1 MAEFAY
7 EGSRYDTGTGDLK
20 LKKKDKT
27 YLDISLAFTP
37 SPVTNDLTLLVNER
51 AINNSIKNI
60 VMTLPGEV
68 SFFRDFG
75 SRTNEYLFDFIDE
88 VSAGLLEQEIERAI
102 RFCEPRVS
110 FDAIPENAPY
120 SQRNIDSVQNF
131 SFGKDY
137 LGVTVEAKPDQNEY
151 EVTVKYRIV
160 GGEQIFRAAMLLTP
174 TR

>member
-7 EGSRYDTGTGDLK
+7 EGSRYDTGTGDLT

-27 YLDISLAFTP
+27 YIDISLAFTP

-68 SFFRDFG
+68 AFFRDFG
-75 SRTNEYLFDFIDE
+75 SRTNEYLFDFIDDI
-88 VSAGLLEQEIERAI
+88 SAGLLEQEIERAI
-102 RFCEPRVS
+102 KFCEPRVS
-110 FDAIPENAPY
+110 FDVISESDPY
-120 SQRNIDSVQNF
+120 SKRNMDSVQSF

-137 LGVTVEAKPDQNEY
+137 LGVTVEAKPEQNEY

-160 GGEQIFRAAMLLTP
+160 GGEQIYRVAVLLTP

>member
-7 EGSRYDTGTGDLK
+7 EGSRYDTGTGGIE

-27 YLDISLAFTP
+27 YIDISLAFAP

-68 SFFRDFG
+68 AFFRDFG
-75 SRTNEYLFDFIDE
+75 SRTNEYLFDFIDDI
-88 VSAGLLEQEIERAI
+88 SAGLLEQEIERAI
-102 RFCEPRVS
+102 KFCEPRVS
-110 FDAIPENAPY
+110 FDVVPSNAPY
-120 SQRNIDSVQNF
+120 SKKNLDSAQAF

-137 LGVTVEAKPDQNEY
+137 LGVSVNAKPDQNEY

>member
-27 YLDISLAFTP
+27 YIDISLAFTP

-68 SFFRDFG
+68 AFFRDFG
-75 SRTNEYLFDFIDE
+75 SRTNEYLFDFIDDI
-88 VSAGLLEQEIERAI
+88 SAGLLEQEIERAI

-110 FDAIPENAPY
+110 FDAVPDNAPY
-120 SQRNIDSVQNF
+120 SQRNMDSVQNF

-160 GGEQIFRAAMLLTP
+160 GGEKIFRAAVLLTP